1 MTDVRG
7 IYRDTFNL
15 YLLYEKNKSMK
26 EFNDEMVKI
35 SKKYN
40 CNLCVNI
47 LISLAGYIQGEH
59 DKLAR

>member
-47 LISLAGYIQGEH
+47 LI
-59 DKLAR
+59 